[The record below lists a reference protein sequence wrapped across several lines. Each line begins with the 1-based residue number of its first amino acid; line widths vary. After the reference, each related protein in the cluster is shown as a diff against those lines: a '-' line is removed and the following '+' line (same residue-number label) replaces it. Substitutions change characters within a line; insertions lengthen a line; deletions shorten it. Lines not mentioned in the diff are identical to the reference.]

1 MIPNKKAKTTPNFD
15 TSDYRWDN
23 FEAMKRIFEEGE
35 TIILFDPEKGKE
47 FAYKLKAQ
55 EGVNLHKGKISF
67 DQILGKE
74 DGTSVKTS
82 KDALFFAFKP
92 TLRQFIMHMPRDT
105 QIIYPKDIAFILFYG
120 DIFPGAKVL
129 EAGIG
134 SGALTMALLRA
145 VGEKGKVI
153 SYEIREEFVKRAL
166 ENIRQFLGEV
176 KNHEVKLK
184 NVYEGIEEEE
194 LDRLIL
200 DVPEPW
206 RAVKHAEKAL
216 RKGGI
221 FISYLPTIIQ
231 AKNLVETLR
240 ESKSFTSI
248 EILEVLVRNWQI
260 EGLSVRPYHRMVG
273 HTGFIILARRSE
285 FEKVIEAPSSG

>member
-1 MIPNKKAKTTPNFD
+1 MLNFD
-15 TSDYRWDN
+15 TSAFGWDN

-35 TIILFDPEKGKE
+35 TIVLLEPEKGKE
-47 FAYKLKAQ
+47 FAYKLKAH
-55 EGVNLHKGKISF
+55 GSVNLHKGKISF
-67 DQILGKE
+67 DEILGKE
-74 DGTSVKTS
+74 DGTPVKTS
-82 KDALFFAFKP
+82 KGALFFAFKP
-92 TLRQFIMHMPRDT
+92 TLRQFLMHMPRDT
-105 QIIYPKDIAFILFYG
+105 QIIYPKDIAFILLYG

-134 SGALTMALLRA
+134 SGALTIALLRQ

-176 KNHEVKLK
+176 KNHEIKLK
-184 NVYEGIEEEE
+184 NVYEGIEEED

-231 AKNLVETLR
+231 VKTLVDTLR

-285 FEKVIEAPSSG
+285 LENVIEAPSPG